1 MPSARATPLP
11 TPAPRP
17 MSDYQG
23 LAISHAGHATRL
35 KWHRL
40 RRRLDDPLFS
50 AAVMKDGFRL
60 GASMELDLKVRADGG
75 FVVLHDDVLEGET
88 TGHGPVRNASAADLR
103 KLQMK
108 VGGEALTLSEDLAD
122 MLPTAHP
129 HALLQFDMK
138 DDLASI
144 GERGLDHLTD
154 HFRHLGQHV
163 IVSASDL
170 DLILAIKKRVPDL
183 RRGIDPTD
191 QLVDLLHGEGLS
203 AVEKALVADITGPT
217 EPETIY
223 LAWPLLLDAAR
234 QGLDMIGI
242 CHDHGK
248 IVDAWTYNLRDP
260 AQGFSEGE
268 WQEFRSLMA
277 LRPDQITTDEPLA
290 TEQAWAD
297 RTNAKG

>member
-1 MPSARATPLP
+1 MN
-11 TPAPRP
+11 
-17 MSDYQG
+17 DCQG
-23 LAISHAGHATRL
+23 LAISHKGHVTRL

-50 AAVMKDGFRL
+50 ATIMKDGFLL

-88 TGHGPVRNASAADLR
+88 TGRGPVRDALAADLR
-103 KLQMK
+103 ELHMK
-108 VGGEALTLSEDLAD
+108 IGGEALTLSEDLAD

-129 HALLQFDMK
+129 DALLQFDMK
-138 DDLASI
+138 DDLVLI
-144 GERGLDHLTD
+144 GERGLDHLKD

-170 DLILAIKKRVPDL
+170 DLILAIKKRMPDL

-191 QLVDLLHGEGLS
+191 QLVDLLHGAGPG

-217 EPETIY
+217 EPEIIY
-223 LAWPLLLDAAR
+223 LAWPLLLEAAK

-242 CHDHGK
+242 CHRHGK
-248 IVDAWTYNLRDP
+248 SVDAWTYNPRDP
-260 AQGFSEGE
+260 VRGFSEGE
-268 WQEFRSLMA
+268 WHEFCSLMA
-277 LRPDQITTDEPLA
+277 LKPDQITTDEAPA
-290 TEQAWAD
+290 TERAWEVSVA
-297 RTNAKG
+297 AV